1 MAQQVENK
9 LVTVAEFEEFIALPE
24 NRDRLLELVNGEI
37 VEKMPTEEHGVIVL
51 NIGTEIRIHVKQ
63 GQLGR
68 VGVEIRHR
76 RPDDQYNDRLPD
88 VSFTSSERALPLVK
102 KGAVPQMPDL
112 AIEVKSPDDT
122 YKEMRE
128 KAAFYLANGAR
139 MVWLVYPEKRMV
151 EVYRLD
157 ADIAILTNG
166 DVIDGADVLP
176 AFTMAISDVFN

>member
-9 LVTVAEFEEFIALPE
+9 LVMVDEFEEFIALPE
-24 NRDRLLELVNGEI
+24 NRVRLLELVNGEI
-37 VEKMPTEEHGVIVL
+37 VEKMPTEEHGAIASKCHGEIYIFL
-51 NIGTEIRIHVKQ
+51 KQNPIGRLTIEARY
-63 GQLGR
+63 
-68 VGVEIRHR
+68 
-76 RPDDQYNDRLPD
+76 RPKDDQYNDRLPD
-88 VSFTSSERALPLVK
+88 VSFTSAERALPLVK

-157 ADIAILTNG
+157 ADIDILTNG

-176 AFTMAISDVFN
+176 GFTLAISDMFN